1 MLSISLTL
9 EGGPMKTLWNKY
21 AKVLVNY
28 SLAIKKGEILQIS
41 SSHLAEELV
50 LEVYRETL
58 KAGGHPVTHI
68 GLNGLERIFYEEA
81 SDEQLKYVNPVK
93 KLMVEN
99 YHAFLN
105 IIAPFNMKE
114 TQSIDPSKKRITSEA
129 STEVKKLFMQRTAAG
144 KLKWALCQFP
154 TDTAAQE
161 SSMATSEYL
170 DFVAGACFLFDDDP
184 VKKWNEVHDRQEI
197 IIDFLKKRETM
208 KFKSNDVDI
217 TFSYKNRKW
226 INSDGTHNMPSG
238 EVFTTPV
245 EDSINGK
252 IRFSYPGIFMG
263 QEIEDITLEVKNGE
277 VIKWKAK
284 KGQDLL
290 DQVFEIPG
298 TRHFG
303 EAAIG
308 TNYGIQKFTKN
319 MLFDEKI
326 GGTIHMAVGAAYP
339 ETGGT
344 NESSVH
350 WDLLANMKDGGE
362 IYADNDLIYKDGKFI
377 I

>member
-1 MLSISLTL
+1 
-9 EGGPMKTLWNKY
+9 MKTLWNKY

-28 SLAIKKGEILQIS
+28 SMRIKKGEILQINTS
-41 SSHLAEELV
+41 YLSEPLA

-58 KAGGHPVTHI
+58 KVGGHPHI
-68 GLNGLERIFYEEA
+68 YASLNGIERIFYEEA
-81 SDEQLKYVNPVK
+81 SGEQLKYVSPLK
-93 KLMVEN
+93 YFQVEN
-99 YHAFLN
+99 YDAFLN
-105 IIAPFNMKE
+105 ILAPFNMRE
-114 TQSIDPSKKRITSEA
+114 TQTINPSKKRITNEA
-129 STEVKKLFMQRTAAG
+129 STKLKKSFIQKASTG
-144 KLKWALCQFP
+144 KLKWSLCQFP
-154 TDTAAQE
+154 TNAAAQE
-161 SSMATSEYL
+161 SNMSTSEYI
-170 DFVAGACFLFDDDP
+170 DFVAGACYLFEDDP
-184 VKKWNEVHDRQEI
+184 VKKWNELHDRQEI
-197 IIDFLKKRETM
+197 IINFLKKRKTM

-217 TFSYKNRKW
+217 TFSYKDRKW

-263 QEIEDITLEVKNGE
+263 QEIEDITLEIKNGE
-277 VIKWKAK
+277 VVKWEAK

-344 NESSVH
+344 NDSSIH
-350 WDLLANMKDGGE
+350 WDLLANMRDGGE

>member
-1 MLSISLTL
+1 MHN
-9 EGGPMKTLWNKY
+9 LWNKY
-21 AKVLVNY
+21 AKVMINY
-28 SLAIKKGEILQIS
+28 SLKLKEEETVMIQS
-41 SSHLAEELV
+41 SYLAEPL
-50 LEVYRETL
+50 LQEVYKEAL
-58 KAGGHPVTHI
+58 KAGAYPMNQVSF
-68 GLNGLERIFYEEA
+68 NGASRIMYEYSSEK
-81 SDEQLKYVNPVK
+81 QLKYVSPVRK
-93 KLMVEN
+93 YIVDN
-99 YHAFLN
+99 FDAVLN
-105 IIAPFNMKE
+105 IMAPFNLK
-114 TQSIDPSKKRITSEA
+114 SIQTIEPSKKRMVSEA
-129 STEVKKLFMQRTAAG
+129 GAQLNRTFMQRAAEG
-144 KLKWALCQFP
+144 KLKWSLCQFP
-154 TDTAAQE
+154 TDSVAQE
-161 SSMATSEYL
+161 SNMSTSEYI
-170 DFVAGACFLFDDDP
+170 DFVAGACYLFEDDP
-184 VKKWNEVHDRQEI
+184 VKKWNEVHDMQQK
-197 IIDFLKKRETM
+197 IIDYLHPRKTM

-217 TFSYKNRKW
+217 EFSYEGRKW

-277 VIKWKAK
+277 VVKWNAL
-284 KGQDLL
+284 KGQELL
-290 DQVFEIPG
+290 DQVFEIEG

-308 TNYGIQKFTKN
+308 TNYGIQQFTKN

-339 ETGGT
+339 DTGGK
-344 NESSVH
+344 NQSSVH

>member
-1 MLSISLTL
+1 M
-9 EGGPMKTLWNKY
+9 
-21 AKVLVNY
+21 
-28 SLAIKKGEILQIS
+28 KKGETLAIS
-41 SSHLAEELV
+41 SSYLAEPL
-50 LEVYRETL
+50 LQEVYREAV
-58 KAGGHPVTHI
+58 KAGAHPLLQVSVKGI
-68 GLNGLERIFYEEA
+68 ERIMYEA
-81 SDEQLKYVNPVK
+81 GSDEQLKYVSPIR
-93 KLMVEN
+93 KLMVEK
-99 YHAFLN
+99 YDAFLN
-105 IIAPFNMKE
+105 IIAPFNLKS
-114 TQSIDPSKKRITSEA
+114 TQTIDPKKKRIVSEA
-129 STEVKKLFMQRTAAG
+129 RADDSRLFMKRASEG
-144 KLKWALCQFP
+144 SLKWTLCQFP
-154 TDTAAQE
+154 TDAAAQE
-161 SSMATSEYL
+161 SGMAGSEYL
-170 DFVAGACFLFDDDP
+170 DFVAGACYLFEDDP
-184 VKKWNEVHDRQEI
+184 VKKWNEVHDMQEH
-197 IIDFLKKRETM
+197 IIDFIKDKESM

-217 TFSYKNRKW
+217 EFSYKGRKW
-226 INSDGTHNMPSG
+226 INSDGKHNMPSG

-277 VIKWKAK
+277 VVKWHAV
-284 KGQDLL
+284 KGQGLL

-308 TNYGIQKFTKN
+308 TNYGIQQFTKN

-362 IYADNDLIYKDGKFI
+362 IYAGKDLIYKDGKFI